1 MKQQLLT
8 FFITIGI
15 MGVLSAQDYTTPDTG
30 VSYSLD
36 DLVAAS
42 PSTISVSGTTYTLVG
57 NLTIAASDT
66 LLIDTD
72 VTLELGADILITVF
86 GTFTVDT
93 GGVLFTAIDEMAPYD
108 GFRFEEF
115 SVINI
120 QNATIQY
127 GGGLR
132 VLTETF
138 TINNSTLTNNVSGV
152 STGAVISLSRGTPQ
166 ITNNTITFNETPAVS
181 SGANNQVSAY
191 IFNNYIEGNNQANNN
206 RPQINMGATMAT
218 EPLQIIQNTI
228 IGDRDL
234 TMAGGIAVA
243 NLVGGSVNAII
254 DDNIVRDNRYGMTIV
269 GPNSFAYVRN
279 NVFEDNDT
287 QNNPNLGGSGISL
300 SNGNNSMEVI
310 ASGNQFRRNLWG
322 ITLLSGANINL
333 GDGADNPGQNVFSD
347 NGNEGAIYALYNNTD
362 LPVMALNNCWD
373 EANAPNTL
381 ADAEA
386 VIVHQNDIGTLGEVS
401 FDPVDCGFLGVGELP
416 FDKVS
421 IYPNPSDGQLFLSDN
436 TSYKRVKVYSLD
448 GKLVAQQT
456 LQNGDNE
463 LHFRLTS
470 GLYLMELVGDN
481 ARAVKKLMINN

>member
-1 MKQQLLT
+1 
-8 FFITIGI
+8 IGI

-36 DLVAAS
+36 DLVAVS

-166 ITNNTITFNETPAVS
+166 
-181 SGANNQVSAY
+181 
-191 IFNNYIEGNNQANNN
+191 
-206 RPQINMGATMAT
+206 
-218 EPLQIIQNTI
+218 
-228 IGDRDL
+228 
-234 TMAGGIAVA
+234 
-243 NLVGGSVNAII
+243 
-254 DDNIVRDNRYGMTIV
+254 
-269 GPNSFAYVRN
+269 
-279 NVFEDNDT
+279 
-287 QNNPNLGGSGISL
+287 
-300 SNGNNSMEVI
+300 
-310 ASGNQFRRNLWG
+310 
-322 ITLLSGANINL
+322 
-333 GDGADNPGQNVFSD
+333 
-347 NGNEGAIYALYNNTD
+347 
-362 LPVMALNNCWD
+362 
-373 EANAPNTL
+373 
-381 ADAEA
+381 
-386 VIVHQNDIGTLGEVS
+386 
-401 FDPVDCGFLGVGELP
+401 
-416 FDKVS
+416 
-421 IYPNPSDGQLFLSDN
+421 
-436 TSYKRVKVYSLD
+436 
-448 GKLVAQQT
+448 
-456 LQNGDNE
+456 
-463 LHFRLTS
+463 
-470 GLYLMELVGDN
+470 
-481 ARAVKKLMINN
+481 

>member
-1 MKQQLLT
+1 
-8 FFITIGI
+8 
-15 MGVLSAQDYTTPDTG
+15 
-30 VSYSLD
+30 
-36 DLVAAS
+36 
-42 PSTISVSGTTYTLVG
+42 
-57 NLTIAASDT
+57 
-66 LLIDTD
+66 
-72 VTLELGADILITVF
+72 
-86 GTFTVDT
+86 
-93 GGVLFTAIDEMAPYD
+93 
-108 GFRFEEF
+108 
-115 SVINI
+115 
-120 QNATIQY
+120 
-127 GGGLR
+127 
-132 VLTETF
+132 
-138 TINNSTLTNNVSGV
+138 
-152 STGAVISLSRGTPQ
+152 
-166 ITNNTITFNETPAVS
+166 
-181 SGANNQVSAY
+181 
-191 IFNNYIEGNNQANNN
+191 
-206 RPQINMGATMAT
+206 
-218 EPLQIIQNTI
+218 
-228 IGDRDL
+228 
-234 TMAGGIAVA
+234 AGGIAVA

-279 NVFEDNDT
+279 NIFEDNDT

-401 FDPVDCGFLGVGELP
+401 FDPVDCGFLGVGEDRLNT
-416 FDKVS
+416 VN
-421 IYPNPSDGQLFLSDN
+421 IYPNPTQGRLFLSDN
-436 TSYKRVKVYSLD
+436 TSYKRVKVYSLE